1 MPIDPAPRRLGLVP
15 RIAFGAWL
23 ARRGWMAKIAIGI
36 TFATALAFAM
46 VAASLAAADRAPVHD
61 VPLVASSA
69 IAWGGGFLLAV
80 TASMR
85 ALSRDRDEGIAELV
99 IARTSSRRS
108 YVFARVVGLALILAV
123 VVVGATLLTAAV
135 AIVASRHISVVGRT
149 LHAGFASVVFALAFS
164 VVVAPITIA
173 ALGSR
178 SRASGYVTLLAVL
191 FVPELLV
198 HAAHGSWPDEIAE
211 LLSAP
216 SALAAFRASLSPGTT
231 EPLRCLRAIVALA
244 VFAAIALAFVDRA
257 ARAVERE
264 GSA

>member
-1 MPIDPAPRRLGLVP
+1 
-15 RIAFGAWL
+15 
-23 ARRGWMAKIAIGI
+23 MAKIAIGI
-36 TFATALAFAM
+36 AFATGMAFAM
-46 VAASLAAADRAPVHD
+46 VSASLAGVDRAPVHD

-80 TASMR
+80 TASLR

-99 IARTSSRRS
+99 IARTTSRRS
-108 YVFARVVGLALILAV
+108 YVLARVAGLAVMLAIV
-123 VVVGATLLTAAV
+123 VAGATLLTGVV
-135 AIVASRHISVVGRT
+135 AIAASRHISVVART
-149 LHAGFASVVFALAFS
+149 LHSGFASVAFALAFS

-178 SRASGYVTLLAVL
+178 SRASGYLTLLAVL

-198 HAAHGSWPDEIAE
+198 HAAHGSWPDAIAE

-216 SALAAFRASLSPGTT
+216 SALAALRASLSPGTT
-231 EPLRCLRAIVALA
+231 EPFRCLRAIVALA
-244 VFAAIALAFVDRA
+244 IFAAIGLALVDRA

-264 GSA
+264 GTA